1 MNSSQPLPSRAAQL
15 LAQVTLASL
24 RRAERLVARKA
35 RALDEATQ
43 HHSRLIVNVVDDPR
57 GTMQLI
63 GVRGPLTP
71 ETVGT
76 LAEALFAVRDGLS
89 LHLDV
94 SDASISGPAVV
105 EQVEQLV
112 DQLELRRVRIR
123 IVGLDPRHPA
133 LSYHRPR

>member
-35 RALDEATQ
+35 RELDEATQ